1 MNKLRGVI
9 GIRGQFLVLLGLL
22 IGAVAGITAM
32 LSAEAQRDGLLE
44 ERRLRGESVLRS
56 WTAMCR
62 ERLLSD
68 ETMNLSMWDYVDDLM
83 KSEPAVV
90 EVFLLD
96 STGRYLLHNNPKLNG
111 LVGPDTN
118 VAALLSKPMPGVF
131 RVETNGGQYL
141 HFYAPVV
148 VGERR
153 LGLARI
159 VFSSQGIEEGI
170 RESTRSLMVATSVV
184 AVLGLVLMAFLVVG
198 ITKPIRLLTEGVRE
212 FGGKFD
218 PTNPETANYQIHFKA
233 PNELGQVRDAFNE
246 MTSTLYSGML
256 ERKKLK
262 EETSHLREQA
272 TTDGL
277 TGLFNKRQFQEEFPV
292 LLQLA
297 KQRRAPLSLLMLDMD
312 RFKQLNDTEGHKAGD
327 LALQDLAKAIR
338 SKTRSSDR
346 AYRIGGDEFVLIS
359 VGAHVEAAMQL
370 STRVA
375 EEYDRIKDPRNMTG
389 ISFGIM
395 EYDFEKTPEEF
406 LQAADQEMYRVKREK
421 KAGR

>member
-1 MNKLRGVI
+1 MNRLRGVI

-118 VAALLSKPMPGVF
+118 VAVLLAKPVPGVF
-131 RVETNGGQYL
+131 RVETNGSQYL
-141 HFYAPVV
+141 HFYAPVA

-170 RESTRSLMVATSVV
+170 RESTRSLVVATSAV

-218 PTNPETANYQIHFKA
+218 PTNPETANFQIHFKA

-327 LALQDLAKAIR
+327 QALQDLAKAIR

-359 VGAHVEAAMQL
+359 VGAHAEAATQL
-370 STRVA
+370 SVRVA

-389 ISFGIM
+389 ISFGIV
-395 EYDFEKTPEEF
+395 EYGFEKTPEEF